1 MGGIYDIFI
10 LADFWSFEGPIFAI
24 AAQKINFHCPEIGKK
39 LIFAEFIFA
48 NGGLLR
54 ILRGIFENNSKLAQ
68 VEGLLFSDF

>member
-1 MGGIYDIFI
+1 MATSTRD
-10 LADFWSFEGPIFAI
+10 
-24 AAQKINFHCPEIGKK
+24 
-39 LIFAEFIFA
+39 FAEFIFA